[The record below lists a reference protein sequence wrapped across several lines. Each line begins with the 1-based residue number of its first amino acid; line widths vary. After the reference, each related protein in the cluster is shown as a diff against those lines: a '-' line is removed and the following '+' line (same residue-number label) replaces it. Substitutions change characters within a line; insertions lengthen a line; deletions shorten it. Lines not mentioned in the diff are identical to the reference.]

1 MSTKKEEK
9 WETLRKGV
17 EEHGNGSNALNKKRR
32 DYIYSLFVDLQKL
45 GSFVDVIADN
55 PNKLKYTFYN
65 ELRKDD
71 AMKLMVFSFRYVEPD
86 GKAGNVVCGNNFPAY
101 LAPPYTVRISHHSD
115 KTHAQV
121 MEREA
126 RKRRKMVSKNS
137 NLNLL
142 G

>member
-17 EEHGNGSNALNKKRR
+17 EENGSGSKSLNKKRR
-32 DYIYSLFVDLQKL
+32 AYIYSLFIDLQKT
-45 GSFVDVIADN
+45 GSFVDVLADN

-71 AMKLMVFSFRYVEPD
+71 TMKLMTFSFRYVEPD
-86 GKAGNVVCGNNFPAY
+86 GSAGNVVCGNNLPSH
-101 LAPPYTVRISHHSD
+101 LQPPYTIRISHHSD
-115 KTHAQV
+115 KTPAQV

-126 RKRRKMVSKNS
+126 RKRRKIVSKNS